1 MILELIFHCV
11 RFAVTIF
18 FLANK
23 SREFCSYVKLF
34 QKIETLSG
42 ELNSEMDYL
51 WPVQK
56 KRRVY
61 IEDDSDEEETNNT
74 IDLTQSAIL
83 DTPAKSKLFSSTPIQ
98 TAVNSDAGDSIESKL
113 EAKWNGVV
121 KRHAR
126 ALKEIRKIE
135 RQNNNEFLSVLSLQ
149 LTGEQI
155 DVCNV
160 QTEAVMFQNKNLMA
174 LKAGADPGLFGR
186 LLGKEIFGNKSECL
200 LKYQMI
206 GRERNYGNSRQP
218 VDKELERIFEKVV
231 KLKYPQQPEYAYSEA
246 RKGANDMGNDFRR
259 RFHNASNE

>member
-1 MILELIFHCV
+1 
-11 RFAVTIF
+11 
-18 FLANK
+18 
-23 SREFCSYVKLF
+23 
-34 QKIETLSG
+34 
-42 ELNSEMDYL
+42 MDYS

-83 DTPAKSKLFSSTPIQ
+83 DTSAKSKLFSSTLIQ
-98 TAVNSDAGDSIESKL
+98 TEVNSDAGHSIESKL
-113 EAKWNGVV
+113 EAKD
-121 KRHAR
+121 KRHAK
-126 ALKEIRKIE
+126 ALKKIQKNE

-160 QTEAVMFQNKNLMA
+160 QTEAVMFQNINLMA

-186 LLGKEIFGNKSECL
+186 LLGREVFGNQSEYL
-200 LKYQMI
+200 FKYQMI
-206 GRERNYGNSRQP
+206 GRERSYGNSRQP

-231 KLKYPQQPEYAYSEA
+231 NLKYPQQPEYAYSEA
-246 RKGANDMGNDFRR
+246 RKGANDMGNDFCR

>member
-1 MILELIFHCV
+1 MA
-11 RFAVTIF
+11 R
-18 FLANK
+18 
-23 SREFCSYVKLF
+23 S
-34 QKIETLSG
+34 
-42 ELNSEMDYL
+42 
-51 WPVQK
+51 K
-56 KRRVY
+56 KRRGY

-98 TAVNSDAGDSIESKL
+98 PELNSDTGDSIESKL

-121 KRHAR
+121 KRHAK
-126 ALKEIRKIE
+126 ALKEIRIIE

-186 LLGKEIFGNKSECL
+186 LL
-200 LKYQMI
+200 
-206 GRERNYGNSRQP
+206 
-218 VDKELERIFEKVV
+218 EK
-231 KLKYPQQPEYAYSEA
+231 
-246 RKGANDMGNDFRR
+246 
-259 RFHNASNE
+259 RFLAINLNVCSNIK